1 MRLLKSLLLTSG
13 LCVAAASASAQS
25 VACGQ
30 DYVVQSGD
38 YLSSIA
44 KRVYGDTA
52 NYTLIYS
59 ANVDVIGGD
68 PGAIN
73 VGDRLYLPC
82 LDGAVEAST
91 ANAAAIRNVQ
101 TTEQLPGPSENR
113 PIRVLTSTGWAPF
126 MDEDQEQGGL
136 LTEIINL
143 ALENADSKPEYQI
156 DFINDDGAHLNPLI
170 VDHAYDISI
179 GWSRPN
185 CDLFDKLEDESK
197 FRCNN
202 LAFSDP
208 LYEEVLG
215 YYSPA
220 SDPVFTEHSA
230 LQGKR
235 ICRAEAYTL
244 APMEE
249 VDLVAPVIE
258 VVRAP
263 TAADCVNFVLEN
275 KADAA
280 LVAVDVAEGRIAELG
295 AADRIQMHEA
305 LTFVDVLHA
314 VIAKTHPR
322 SDEILA
328 VVNSGLGNI
337 KETGLWFQTVR
348 RHMTAFRELSKG

>member
-13 LCVAAASASAQS
+13 LCVAAASASAQNI
-25 VACGQ
+25 ACGQ
-30 DYVVQSGD
+30 DYVVESGD

-44 KRVYGDTA
+44 RRVYGDTA

-59 ANVDVIGGD
+59 ANVDIIGGD

-73 VGDRLYLPC
+73 VGDRLFIPC
-82 LDGAVEAST
+82 LDGAVQAST
-91 ANAAAIRNVQ
+91 ADASAIRQ
-101 TTEQLPGPSENR
+101 RTIEALPGPSGDR
-113 PIRVLTSTGWAPF
+113 PIRVLTATGWAPF
-126 MDEDQEQGGL
+126 MDEDQAQGGL

-156 DFINDDGAHLNPLI
+156 DFINDDGAHLQPLI
-170 VDHAYDISI
+170 TDHAYDISI
-179 GWSRPN
+179 GWSQPN
-185 CDLFDKLEDESK
+185 CELFDKLEDESK

-215 YYSPA
+215 YYSPSA
-220 SDPVFTEHSA
+220 DPAFAEHSA
-230 LQGKR
+230 LHGKR

-263 TAADCVNFVLEN
+263 TAADCVNFILEN

-280 LVAVDVAEGRIAELG
+280 LIAVDVAEGRIAELG
-295 AADRIQMHEA
+295 AQDRVQMHEA

-314 VIAKTHPR
+314 VIAKTHPQA
-322 SDEILA
+322 DEILA
-328 VVNSGLGNI
+328 VVNNGLGNI

-348 RHMTAFRELSKG
+348 RHMTAFRELSQG